1 MQELA
6 QSRKLPQ
13 PRYAIVRE
21 RGPGAF
27 QDLHRGGPGGQ
38 GMDGQAEG
46 ATKKLAAQRA
56 AQQVYQRLLDQPAET
71 RLP

>member
-1 MQELA
+1 MA
-6 QSRKLPQ
+6 
-13 PRYAIVRE
+13 
-21 RGPGAF
+21 
-27 QDLHRGGPGGQ
+27 
-38 GMDGQAEG
+38 QAEG